1 MKNIHQCI
9 KLLNAPV
16 MSIYLNPSISACVH
30 KLFTVAVSV
39 LQTTNITSC
48 TNFQNTMKDSMCMC
62 VCACVCVCVC
72 VCMHVSMLS
81 FEGGVITKMKPL
93 HLYFHTS
100 RQHFVK
106 AAPKCSNHHRF
117 YARQMNSIHM
127 TCKSLVPLCNKT
139 QTGITPASP
148 STNSW
153 HQSLVYSAFRE
164 RHTEAMSTACLS
176 I

>member
-48 TNFQNTMKDSMCMC
+48 TNFQNTMKDSTCMC

-72 VCMHVSMLS
+72 VRACMWVCCLLKGELSPRWNHYIFASTYRGNTLSKLHRNAATITGFMQGKWTAYIWHVNHLCHYAIKLKLESH
-81 FEGGVITKMKPL
+81 L
-93 HLYFHTS
+93 HHPPQILGTS
-100 RQHFVK
+100 HLFIL
-106 AAPKCSNHHRF
+106 H
-117 YARQMNSIHM
+117 
-127 TCKSLVPLCNKT
+127 
-139 QTGITPASP
+139 
-148 STNSW
+148 
-153 HQSLVYSAFRE
+153 
-164 RHTEAMSTACLS
+164 
-176 I
+176 